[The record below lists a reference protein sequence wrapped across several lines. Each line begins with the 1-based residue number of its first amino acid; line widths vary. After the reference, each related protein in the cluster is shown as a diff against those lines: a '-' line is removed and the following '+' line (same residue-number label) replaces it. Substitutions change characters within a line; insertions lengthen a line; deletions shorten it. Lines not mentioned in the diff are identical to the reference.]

1 MSDKARAMALSMMNI
16 AGQGQTDMGLNQRTG
31 VVDLEGGL
39 SCGKADTSPSLN
51 PPPTSAHKR
60 QR

>member
-16 AGQGQTDMGLNQRTG
+16 AGQGQTDFGLKQRPGIVNVEQVLPCDKANPITT
-31 VVDLEGGL
+31 LEE
-39 SCGKADTSPSLN
+39 T
-51 PPPTSAHKR
+51 